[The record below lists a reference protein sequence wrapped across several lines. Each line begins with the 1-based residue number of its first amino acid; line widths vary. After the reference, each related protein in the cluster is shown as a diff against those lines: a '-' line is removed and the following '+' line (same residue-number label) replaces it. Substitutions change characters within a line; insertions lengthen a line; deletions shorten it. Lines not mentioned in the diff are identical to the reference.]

1 MRKSLCTIFLL
12 LLLLSGCGSGDSDTY
27 RLTITPVPQ
36 EAGMVTPA
44 NAEFDR
50 NRSLEIS
57 ATPNENWVFSEWEGD
72 HTGTENPVIITMDSD
87 KDIAAIFVKRD
98 YPLTLLTEGEGQ
110 IFEQIIQQRTAD
122 YPHGTTIEL
131 TAQPAAGWEF
141 NRWEG
146 DLEGDENPAT
156 ITVEG
161 ETEVT
166 AIFTRIE
173 YPLTVNIVGEGDV
186 EQEVV
191 QVKTTEY
198 IDGTVVQL
206 TAIPEDEW
214 AFSAWSGDAS
224 GADTTITLTVDG
236 PKEVTATFLRT
247 FRFTPVVQPEEGGI
261 ITPEEGR
268 YIRDTTFEV
277 TAEPNQ
283 GWRFTGW
290 EGDFTGTVNPFSL
303 TMNGNKTIVAN
314 FERQEFTLDIV
325 ADGEGT
331 VNTTL
336 ISGTETATGFL
347 FGSEVEIAAI
357 PADNWRFTG
366 WGGDADTT
374 ANPYVVTIG
383 DNLSITAFFSVFDD
397 GDGSQL
403 NPYQIGN
410 MYQLQ
415 FINRFP
421 DANFILVNDIDGT
434 TADTLNSGAGF
445 IPIGTQAEPFTGTLN
460 GNNRT
465 ITDFTLN
472 RDDIPNTGLFGFIDG
487 GRVENLGL
495 IDAQISGGDRTGA
508 IAGENRGEIVNSY
521 SNSGSVTGS
530 NSTGGLVGLNHGL
543 IDDSYTSGSVTGN
556 NSTGGLTGDNSG
568 TITDSN
574 STALIVGNNDTGGLA
589 GINSGTIFRSYTTG
603 AVEGN
608 SEVGG
613 LVGSNESAGVVDE
626 SYSSSSVTAVDRVGG
641 LVGSSGT
648 GGPIIRNSYARG
660 SVTSSESIAGG
671 LVGSLGNSA
680 IVENSYSTGFVDG
693 VDFTGGF
700 IGLRSGTILGSYWN
714 TESSGNDNA
723 TGTDAEVEGVTGL
736 TTDQMQG
743 DDASVNMTAFNWD
756 TIWITTESYPILI
769 WQQND

>member
-1 MRKSLCTIFLL
+1 
-12 LLLLSGCGSGDSDTY
+12 
-27 RLTITPVPQ
+27 
-36 EAGMVTPA
+36 MVTPA
-44 NAEFDR
+44 NVEFDR
-50 NRSLEIS
+50 ERPLEIS
-57 ATPNENWVFSEWEGD
+57 ATANENWVFSEWQGD
-72 HTGTENPVIITMDSD
+72 HTGSENPVIITIDSD
-87 KDIAAIFVKRD
+87 KDIAAIFIKRD

-110 IFEQIIQQRTAD
+110 IIEQIVQQRTTD

-156 ITVEG
+156 ITIDG

-166 AIFTRIE
+166 GIFTRIE

-191 QVKTTEY
+191 QMRTTDY
-198 IDGTVVQL
+198 TAGTAVQL
-206 TAIPEDEW
+206 TAIPEDDW
-214 AFSAWSGDAS
+214 AFSEWAGDAS
-224 GADTTITLTVDG
+224 GADTTIIITVDG

-247 FRFTPVVQPEEGGI
+247 FQFTAVAQPEEGGV
-261 ITPEEGR
+261 ITPEDGR

-283 GWRFTGW
+283 GWLFTGW

-314 FERQEFTLDIV
+314 FERQEFTFDV
-325 ADGEGT
+325 VTDGEGT

-347 FGSEVEIAAI
+347 FGSEVEIEAI
-357 PADNWRFTG
+357 PAENWRFTG

-374 ANPYVVTIG
+374 ANPYVITIE
-383 DNLSITAFFSVFDD
+383 DNLSITAIFSVFED

-421 DANFILVNDIDGT
+421 DANYILINDLDGT
-434 TADTLNSGAGF
+434 TADTLNSGEGF
-445 IPIGTQAEPFTGTLN
+445 FPIGSQAEPFTGTLN

-495 IDAQISGGDRTGA
+495 IDAQISGGDRTGT

-521 SNSGSVTGS
+521 SNSGTITGS
-530 NSTGGLVGLNHGL
+530 NSTGGLVGLNLGL
-543 IDDSYTSGSVTGN
+543 IEDSYSSGSVTGN
-556 NSTGGLTGDNSG
+556 NNTGGLAGENTGEIMISYSTALVDGNDDTGGLT
-568 TITDSN
+568 
-574 STALIVGNNDTGGLA
+574 
-589 GINSGTIFRSYTTG
+589 GINSGTIFRSYSTG

-613 LVGSNESAGVVDE
+613 LVGSNVSGGLVDE
-626 SYSSSSVTAVDRVGG
+626 SFSSSSVSAIDRVGG
-641 LVGSSGT
+641 LVGSNGT
-648 GGPIIRNSYARG
+648 GAPVIRNSYARG
-660 SVTSSESIAGG
+660 SVTSTEENSGG
-671 LVGSLGNSA
+671 LVGNLGVSA
-680 IVENSYSTGFVDG
+680 MIEFSYSTGSVDG
-693 VDFTGGF
+693 IIAAGGF
-700 IGLRSGTILGSYWN
+700 VGTKNGTIAGSYWD

-723 TGTDAEVEGVTGL
+723 TGTDAETEGVTGL
-736 TTDQMQG
+736 TTEQMQG
-743 DDASVNMTAFNWD
+743 EDATEIMTAFNWE
-756 TIWITTESYPILI
+756 TIWITTDTYPILF

>member
-1 MRKSLCTIFLL
+1 MRKFIWAIFLL
-12 LLLLSGCGSGDSDTY
+12 PLLLSGCGSSDNDTY
-27 RLTITPVPQ
+27 RLTITAVPQ
-36 EAGMVTPA
+36 EGGMVTPA
-44 NAEFDR
+44 NVEFDR
-50 NRSLEIS
+50 ERPLEIS
-57 ATPNENWVFSEWEGD
+57 ATANENWVFSEWQGD
-72 HTGTENPVIITMDSD
+72 HTGSENPVIITIDSD
-87 KDIAAIFVKRD
+87 KDIAAIFIKRD

-110 IFEQIIQQRTAD
+110 IIEQIVQQRTTD

-156 ITVEG
+156 ITIDG

-166 AIFTRIE
+166 GIFTRIE

-191 QVKTTEY
+191 QMRTTDY
-198 IDGTVVQL
+198 TAGTAVQL
-206 TAIPEDEW
+206 TAIPEDDW
-214 AFSAWSGDAS
+214 AFSEWAGDAS
-224 GADTTITLTVDG
+224 GADTTIIITVDG

-247 FRFTPVVQPEEGGI
+247 FQFTAVAQPEEGGV
-261 ITPEEGR
+261 ITPEDGR

-283 GWRFTGW
+283 GWLFTGW

-314 FERQEFTLDIV
+314 FERQEFTFDV
-325 ADGEGT
+325 VTDGEGT

-347 FGSEVEIAAI
+347 FGSEVEIEAI
-357 PADNWRFTG
+357 PAENWRFTG

-374 ANPYVVTIG
+374 ANPYVITIE
-383 DNLSITAFFSVFDD
+383 DNLSITAIFSVFED

-421 DANFILVNDIDGT
+421 DANYILINDLDGT
-434 TADTLNSGAGF
+434 TADTLNSGEGF
-445 IPIGTQAEPFTGTLN
+445 FPIGSQAEPFTGTLN

-495 IDAQISGGDRTGA
+495 IDAQISGGDRTGT

-521 SNSGSVTGS
+521 SNSGTITGS
-530 NSTGGLVGLNHGL
+530 NSTGGLVGLNLGL
-543 IDDSYTSGSVTGN
+543 IEDSYSSGSVTGN
-556 NSTGGLTGDNSG
+556 NNTGGLAGENTGEIMISYSTALVDGNDDTGGLT
-568 TITDSN
+568 
-574 STALIVGNNDTGGLA
+574 
-589 GINSGTIFRSYTTG
+589 GINSGTIFRSYSTG

-613 LVGSNESAGVVDE
+613 LVGSNVSGGLVDE
-626 SYSSSSVTAVDRVGG
+626 SFSSSSVSAIDRVGG
-641 LVGSSGT
+641 LVGSNGT
-648 GGPIIRNSYARG
+648 GAPVIRNSYARG
-660 SVTSSESIAGG
+660 SVTSTEENSGG
-671 LVGSLGNSA
+671 LVGNLGVSA
-680 IVENSYSTGFVDG
+680 MIEFSYSTGSVDG
-693 VDFTGGF
+693 IIAAGGF
-700 IGLRSGTILGSYWN
+700 VGTKNGTIAGSYWD

-723 TGTDAEVEGVTGL
+723 TGTDAETEGVTGL
-736 TTDQMQG
+736 TTEQMQG
-743 DDASVNMTAFNWD
+743 EDATEIMTAFNWE
-756 TIWITTESYPILI
+756 TIWITTDTYPILF